1 MATVIAF
8 HAHPDDEALW
18 TGGTLA
24 LLAAAGHR
32 VVLVVATD
40 GNMGDGTGPGV
51 GVRLGELAVS
61 AATLGVARVEYLGY
75 ADSGHGPLLYADPA
89 DRRRFARAPVDEAA
103 ERLAALLRSEAA
115 DVLISYD
122 ARGGYGHRDHV
133 QVHRVGARAAALAGG
148 VRVLEATLPREPV
161 DRLVRLTRLGVVF
174 RPARRGPAGR
184 PGPPGA
190 EPDPAYSPD
199 PPMFTPRRE
208 IAYRVDVRGHARQK
222 RAALAAHV
230 SQLTGRS
237 TPARLRR
244 LAVRLPLPLFALLG
258 GREFFNDPTPS
269 TTFLDVF
276 PPVP

>member
-32 VVLVVATD
+32 VVIVVATD
-40 GNMGDGTGPGV
+40 GDLGDGTGPGA
-51 GVRLGELAVS
+51 GVRLGELAAS
-61 AATLGVARVEYLGY
+61 AAALGAAAVEYLGY
-75 ADSGHGPLLYADPA
+75 ADSGHGPLLYADP
-89 DRRRFARAPVDEAA
+89 DGRRRFVRVPVDEAA

-148 VRVLEATLPREPV
+148 VRVLEATLPRERV
-161 DRLVRLTRLGVVF
+161 ERLVRLARLGVVF
-174 RPARRGPAGR
+174 RPAPRGPGAR
-184 PGPPGA
+184 PEPPGA
-190 EPDPAYSPD
+190 EPDPAYTPD

-208 IAYRVDVRGHARQK
+208 IAYRVDVRRHARPK

-230 SQLTGRS
+230 SQLTGHAA
-237 TPARLRR
+237 PARLRR
-244 LAVRLPLPLFALLG
+244 LAVRLPVALFAVLG
-258 GREFFNDPTPS
+258 GREFFNDSTPS

-276 PPVP
+276 TPRP